1 MLDNFLLR
9 YLGKQI
15 GSIVVLNYK
24 RVYHEVSDVI
34 SHQRCTKMK
43 RDYFWS
49 TLVPVCACHK
59 DNLSRMTLISHFKT
73 NYLGRKYEAL
83 SMMSFYLI
91 MTKNDRRCENPFLLF
106 PFTRN
111 MGVVTSLVA
120 MVSLSRIKP
129 DDVTKLFEPRL
140 FFFSLLS

>member
-1 MLDNFLLR
+1 
-9 YLGKQI
+9 
-15 GSIVVLNYK
+15 
-24 RVYHEVSDVI
+24 
-34 SHQRCTKMK
+34 
-43 RDYFWS
+43 
-49 TLVPVCACHK
+49 
-59 DNLSRMTLISHFKT
+59 MTLISHFKT

-140 FFFSLLS
+140 FFFSLLSQLQCLLAWTVLCSFTQYRKKPDTWGLVPNILEKGVRRGGGNKSVTPPLFAPNPSHLYSPNID